1 MGIVLLAV
9 ALLAL
14 PAGIALGLSGSVTPA
29 MAAHAAL
36 MVTAWGVMIPA
47 GGVAARYF
55 KVMPGQDFPRV
66 FGDLTWWRW
75 HRGLQYAAMVLSTA
89 GLGVIVLQVG
99 DDGFG
104 TLHGR
109 CGLAVMV
116 LGWMQVVSAWLRG
129 TKGGPT
135 EAGADPRRPATWRGD
150 HYDMM
155 PRRLAFEAWHKPMG
169 WLVMALAALTMLLGV
184 DLVGDPAWLLFLVGG
199 LQAGACLAVVDG
211 VARRRWVDTYAS
223 LWGHGPPR
231 PRRASAIG
239 DGGPECIQGV
249 VSPMRDGDAPVPEP

>member
-1 MGIVLLAV
+1 MGIVSLAI

-14 PAGIALGLSGSVTPA
+14 PAGIVLGLSGSVTPA

-89 GLGVIVLQVG
+89 SLGLIVLQVG
-99 DDGFG
+99 GDGFG

-109 CGLAVMV
+109 CGVAVMA
-116 LGWMQVVSAWLRG
+116 LGWMQIVSAWLRG
-129 TKGGPT
+129 TRGGPT
-135 EAGADPRRPATWRGD
+135 EAGAGARRPSTSRGD
-150 HYDMM
+150 HYDMT
-155 PRRLAFEAWHKPMG
+155 PRRLAFEAWHKPVG
-169 WLVMALAALTMLLGV
+169 WFAMVLAAVTMLLGV
-184 DLVGDPAWLLFLVGG
+184 DLVGDPPWLLFLVGC

-211 VARRRWVDTYAS
+211 VTRRRWVDTYAS
-223 LWGHGPPR
+223 LWGHDPPR
-231 PRRASAIG
+231 SKRASASR
-239 DGGPECIQGV
+239 DGGPDRIRGAV
-249 VSPMRDGDAPVPEP
+249 PPMRTGDAPVPDP